1 MMHLLVVQMNTAKA
15 LFKQSAIMNGQQ
27 RRTDSRQSSSLYNS
41 LERHGPFIWRYGKLW
56 HHTDPL
62 RVITSLAHSCDQ
74 KNAWRRN
81 PSLTLYLI
89 GGVFFFEISL
99 FSKSLTRLP
108 QAQITANVCSLT
120 QPKMAFKYLNL
131 LIIRNQLTVHSN
143 RSLSKGLQT
152 IWGAKTDVSEIWT
165 TNVNQVLEVSI

>member
-1 MMHLLVVQMNTAKA
+1 MDSIERILV
-15 LFKQSAIMNGQQ
+15 
-27 RRTDSRQSSSLYNS
+27 RRPPDLKFVRTSWSVYVTVWKTLIPYWSVTCNYIFST
-41 LERHGPFIWRYGKLW
+41 FLW
-56 HHTDPL
+56 P
-62 RVITSLAHSCDQ
+62 

-89 GGVFFFEISL
+89 GGVFFCEISL

-143 RSLSKGLQT
+143 RSLSRGLQT
-152 IWGAKTDVSEIWT
+152 IWGAKRTFQKFELKMLIKR
-165 TNVNQVLEVSI
+165 

>member
-1 MMHLLVVQMNTAKA
+1 MFTC
-15 LFKQSAIMNGQQ
+15 
-27 RRTDSRQSSSLYNS
+27 
-41 LERHGPFIWRYGKLW
+41 
-56 HHTDPL
+56 
-62 RVITSLAHSCDQ
+62 LAHSCDQ
-74 KNAWRRN
+74 KNARRRI

-120 QPKMAFKYLNL
+120 QLKMAFKYLNL

-143 RSLSKGLQT
+143 RSLSKGLQA
-152 IWGAKTDVSEIWT
+152 IRGVKSDMYNA
-165 TNVNQVLEVSI
+165 LELSR

>member
-1 MMHLLVVQMNTAKA
+1 MFTC
-15 LFKQSAIMNGQQ
+15 
-27 RRTDSRQSSSLYNS
+27 
-41 LERHGPFIWRYGKLW
+41 
-56 HHTDPL
+56 
-62 RVITSLAHSCDQ
+62 LAHSCDQ
-74 KNAWRRN
+74 KNAWRRI

-120 QPKMAFKYLNL
+120 QLKMAFKYLNL

-143 RSLSKGLQT
+143 RSLSRGLQT
-152 IWGAKTDVSEIWT
+152 IRGEKRTCTI
-165 TNVNQVLEVSI
+165 VNKATEVSR

>member
-1 MMHLLVVQMNTAKA
+1 MDSSGERIPAGRHPYTIPSNVMVR
-15 LFKQSAIMNGQQ
+15 LFGGME
-27 RRTDSRQSSSLYNS
+27 NS
-41 LERHGPFIWRYGKLW
+41 DTILIFTFNYIFSTFLW
-56 HHTDPL
+56 P
-62 RVITSLAHSCDQ
+62 